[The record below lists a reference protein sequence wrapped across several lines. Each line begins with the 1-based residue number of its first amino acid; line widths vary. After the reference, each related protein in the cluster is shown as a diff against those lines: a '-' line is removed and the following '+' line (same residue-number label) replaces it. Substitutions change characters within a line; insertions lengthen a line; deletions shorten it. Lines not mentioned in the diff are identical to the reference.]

1 MGKAPREPQE
11 IFQEITKDYQGLFN
25 EDLIS
30 IILYGSA
37 AGAEYRPGT
46 SDINF
51 MIVLSE
57 EGIGRLDRAFG
68 TVSKWRKRRVSVPL
82 FITEHYIET
91 SLDTFPVEYLN
102 FQHNH
107 VLIYGVDVLKDL
119 TFKPEFLRLQCE
131 REIKGKLLLLREAFL
146 ESSGKMSVLRD
157 VISQSM
163 RAFLALFR
171 ALLFLKG
178 EDMARDRRH
187 LLAATCRTFD
197 LNQDLFQNLLDI
209 AEERNKPRKEEMIGL
224 FGHYLEEI
232 RRLSKSVDTLGG

>member
-1 MGKAPREPQE
+1 MGKAPKEPRE
-11 IFQEITKDYQGLFN
+11 IFQEITKDYKEIFGD
-25 EDLIS
+25 DLVS

-37 AGAEYRPGT
+37 TGPEYRPGT

-57 EGIGRLDRAFG
+57 GGIGRLDGAFG
-68 TVSKWRKRRVSVPL
+68 TVSKWRKRRISVPL
-82 FITEHYIET
+82 FITEQYIQT
-91 SLDTFPVEYLN
+91 SLDTFPIEYLN

-107 VLIYGVDVLKDL
+107 VLVYGVDVLKDL
-119 TFKPEFLRLQCE
+119 TFKPELLRLQCE
-131 REIKGKLLLLREAFL
+131 REIKGKLLLLRESFL
-146 ESSGKMSVLRD
+146 ESSGKAGVLKD

-178 EDMARDRRH
+178 EDMSGDRRH
-187 LLAATCRTFD
+187 VLAATCRTFD
-197 LNQDLFQNLLDI
+197 LNQDLFQNLLDV
-209 AEERNKPRKEEMIGL
+209 AEERRKQGKEEMIGL

-232 RRLSKSVDTLGG
+232 RKLSRTVDALGG